1 MSYSEINNQE
11 PYYENLA
18 YENMNNNLTMDDE
31 EDDLFY
37 EAELVPFN
45 DTHDCLRLLKSSEVS
60 NRTYAVQYRISI
72 AKHVESSK

>member
-11 PYYENLA
+11 LYYENLT
-18 YENMNNNLTMDDE
+18 YENMNNNLTMDNE

-60 NRTYAVQYRISI
+60 TIHMPYNIEFQ
-72 AKHVESSK
+72 